1 MAEADTIILGGA
13 VVTVTGGTAEAVA
26 VEGEEI
32 VAVGSEAKVLERRG
46 RGTEVVDLKGA
57 ALLPG
62 LIEPH
67 THPEGAAQ
75 CYSWMDVSGFTH
87 KSVDGVETALR
98 EATARAAPGEWVF
111 AFGLDAMLT
120 TNLGTWDRH
129 RLDGIAPEN
138 PMVVMIQSQHT
149 VFVNSAALQ
158 AAGVDKDTPDPPGG
172 GRILR
177 DAKGEPTGVVMEQP
191 ATAMFIRY
199 STLDSESWTT
209 LLQEQYER
217 YRAAGITTI
226 GVAGMFVPRTML
238 PSFETPSEDGVRAV
252 AYLHENV
259 GDKYAGDDVQGVKL
273 WYDGSPYSGTML
285 LDEPYLESP
294 LNCETLG
301 IAPGSRGHANIEAR
315 EMIEALEKYRDRG
328 WQVLAHAQ
336 GDRGT
341 REVLDAYE
349 RVLAGQEGSDH
360 RWRIEHCA
368 LISDAD
374 IVRAAEIGVALGF
387 HANHVYYYG
396 PELRDSIIGPERAE
410 LLMPMGSAVRSGH
423 RISMHTDSPMYP
435 PDPLKLM
442 RTAVTRKTRSGEQIA
457 PNEAISI
464 EEALRAV
471 TIDAAWQLFREDR
484 IGSIKVGSTPTS
496 RCWRAIRWRF
506 QQMSWIRSRCSRRG
520 WAEDPLA
527 GGDHRC

>member
-1 MAEADTIILGGA
+1 MVAEADTIILGGA
-13 VVTVTGGTAEAVA
+13 VITLTSGTTEAVA
-26 VEGEEI
+26 VTGEEI
-32 VAVGSEAKVLERRG
+32 ASVGSAAEVLERRG
-46 RGTEVVDLKGA
+46 RNTEVIDLKGA

-75 CYSWMDVSGFTH
+75 CYSWVDVSGFAH
-87 KSVDGVETALR
+87 KSVDGVEKALR
-98 EATARAAPGEWVF
+98 EAAAEAAPGEWVF

-120 TNLGTWDRH
+120 ANLGTWDRH
-129 RLDGIAPEN
+129 RLDEIAPDN
-138 PMVVMIQSQHT
+138 PLVVMIQSQHT
-149 VFVNSAALQ
+149 LFVNSLALRG
-158 AAGVDKDTPDPPGG
+158 AGVGRDTPDPPGG

-177 DAKGEPTGVVMEQP
+177 DETGEPTGAVMEQP
-191 ATAMFIRY
+191 SIVLFLRHTNLDATVMAEK
-199 STLDSESWTT
+199 LAN
-209 LLQEQYER
+209 QYVR
-217 YRAAGITTI
+217 YRQAGITTI
-226 GVAGMFVPRTML
+226 GVAGMFAPRQML
-238 PSFETPSEDGVRAV
+238 PSFDAPPESGVRAV
-252 AYLHENV
+252 TYLHENMAEN
-259 GDKYAGDDVQGVKL
+259 YAGDDVQGVKL

-294 LNCETLG
+294 LCCDTLG
-301 IAPGSRGHANIEAR
+301 IAPGTTGHANIKADEL
-315 EMIEALEKYRDRG
+315 IETLERYRDRG

-374 IVRAAEIGVALGF
+374 IVRAAEMGVALSF

-396 PELRDSIIGPERAE
+396 PELSDAIIGPERAR

-442 RTAVTRKTRSGEQIA
+442 RTAVTRKTRTGEEIA
-457 PNEAISI
+457 PDQAIGV

-484 IGSIKVGSTPTS
+484 IGSIEAGKYADFTVLE
-496 RCWRAIRWRF
+496 
-506 QQMSWIRSRCSRRG
+506 RS
-520 WAEDPLA
+520 PLDVPA
-527 GGDHRC
+527 DELDQIEVLTTWLGGRPSGGA

>member
-1 MAEADTIILGGA
+1 MAQADTIILGGD
-13 VVTVTGGTAEAVA
+13 VVTATGGTAEAVA
-26 VEGEEI
+26 VAGEKI
-32 VAVGSEAKVLERRG
+32 AAVGGEAEVLEWRG
-46 RGTEVVDLKGA
+46 RDTDVVDLKGA
-57 ALLPG
+57 VLLPG

-67 THPEGAAQ
+67 THPEGAAL
-75 CYSWMDVSGFTH
+75 CYSWVDVSGFTH
-87 KSVDGVETALR
+87 KTVDGVEKALR
-98 EATARAAPGEWVF
+98 EAAAEAAPGEWVF

-120 TNLGTWDRH
+120 ADLGTWDRY
-129 RLDGIAPEN
+129 RLDGIAPDN
-138 PMVVMIQSQHT
+138 PLVVMIQSQHT
-149 VFVNSAALQ
+149 LFVNSAALR
-158 AAGVDKDTPDPPGG
+158 AAGVDRDTPDPPGG

-177 DAKGEPTGVVMEQP
+177 DDAGEPTGAVMEQP

-199 STLDSESWTT
+199 STLDSDSWTKR
-209 LLQEQYER
+209 LQEQYGR

-226 GVAGMFVPRTML
+226 GVAGMFLPRPML

-252 AYLHENV
+252 AYLHENAADNYV
-259 GDKYAGDDVQGVKL
+259 GDDVQGVKL

-285 LDEPYLESP
+285 LDKPYLESP
-294 LNCETLG
+294 LCRETLG
-301 IAPGSRGHANIEAR
+301 IAPGTTGQANIEAS
-315 EMIEALEKYRDRG
+315 ELIETLERYRDRG

-349 RVLAGQEGSDH
+349 RALAGQEGSDH

-374 IVRAAEIGVALGF
+374 IVRAAEIGVALSF

-396 PELRDSIIGPERAE
+396 PELRDEIIGPKRAE

-435 PDPLKLM
+435 PDPLALM
-442 RTAVTRKTRSGEQIA
+442 RTAVTRKTRNGDQIA
-457 PNEAISI
+457 PGQAITA

-484 IGSIKVGSTPTS
+484 IGSIEVGKYADFTVLDRNPLEVPADELNQIEVLATWLGGRPSG
-496 RCWRAIRWRF
+496 RA
-506 QQMSWIRSRCSRRG
+506 
-520 WAEDPLA
+520 
-527 GGDHRC
+527 